1 MDFNISVWL
10 KELEKKLKETFK
22 NNLLYIGLQGS
33 YARGEAN
40 KNSDI
45 DVVVI
50 LNSLSMNDLRAYK
63 SVINTMPYKEK
74 SCGFISAKEEIQ
86 NWSKEDLFQF
96 FYDTNNIYGKIE
108 DIITPPSTDEIKKS
122 NKQALENLYHAAVHS
137 YLHSENLQ
145 DALVSLY
152 KTTFFILQVKYFLQN
167 GEYIRT
173 KQELLSK
180 LSGSDREILAASI
193 HKPDTREE
201 LLLEKLITWIQYQL
215 NMEDV

>member
-1 MDFNISVWL
+1 MNFNQKVWL
-10 KELEKKLKETFK
+10 SDIEIKLKKTYC
-22 NNLLYIGLQGS
+22 NNLLFIGLQGS
-33 YARGEAN
+33 YARGEAQ

-45 DVVVI
+45 DLVI
-50 LNSLSMNDLRAYK
+50 ILDTISLEDLKKYK
-63 SVINTMPYKEK
+63 KLLKSMPYYEK
-74 SCGFISAKEEIQ
+74 SCGFISGKNEIQ

-96 FYDTNNIYGKIE
+96 FYGTKNIYGKIE

-137 YLHSENLQ
+137 YLHSGNLQ
-145 DALVSLY
+145 DALVTLY
-152 KTTFFILQVKYFLQN
+152 KTTFFILQAKYFLQN
-167 GEYIRT
+167 GVYIRT

-215 NMEDV
+215 NMEEV